1 MRRRAFTAAA
11 LLAAPALATR
21 AALAQQGGY
30 PNRPI
35 RMVVPLPPGGAT
47 DIWARLVAEPMAQHL
62 GQPVVIE
69 NRGGAGGMI
78 GAEAVKNAPADGH
91 TILFHI
97 ASFVQTP
104 VVFRRFP
111 YQPLED
117 FAFIGKMGTTPLPF
131 CVRADVPATTLA
143 EFVAWAKGRDLNYGT
158 YSPGS
163 SGHAFA
169 QLLSDR
175 HGLGMTAVHYRGEAP
190 MPQDVL
196 GGRIPCAFHS
206 MTGSGDH
213 IRAGRLR
220 PLAALGP
227 NPIPSLPQVPTFV
240 SLGYPPEQWGQSGFV
255 GLFAPVRTP
264 EAVQAR
270 LVEAFRFAMTRPE
283 VLRRLAEMDTIAL
296 YLGPA
301 EFREDVARYMRFW
314 SALVDQIGLS
324 ADQKRM

>member
-1 MRRRAFTAAA
+1 MRRRH
-11 LLAAPALATR
+11 LPALA
-21 AALAQQGGY
+21 AGLLASPALAQSGF
-30 PNRPI
+30 PNRPV
-35 RMVVPLPPGGAT
+35 RMVVPLPAGGAT

-78 GAEAVKNAPADGH
+78 GTEAVKNAAPDGY

-104 VVFRRFP
+104 VVLRRWP

-131 CVRADVPATTLA
+131 CARADLPVTTLA
-143 EFVAWAKGRDLNYGT
+143 EFVAYAKGRNLPYGT

-169 QLLSDR
+169 QLLSDM
-175 HGLGMTAVHYRGEAP
+175 HGLDMVPVHYRGEAP
-190 MPQDVL
+190 MLQDVL
-196 GGRIPCAFHS
+196 GGRIACAFHS
-206 MTGSGDH
+206 MTASGDH
-213 IRAGRLR
+213 IRSGRIR
-220 PLAALGP
+220 PLATLGTDG
-227 NPIPSLPQVPTFV
+227 IPSLPSVPTFV
-240 SLGYPPEQWGQSGFV
+240 SLGYPPETWARSGFV
-255 GLFAPVRTP
+255 GVFAPVRTP
-264 EAVQAR
+264 QPVQDR

-283 VLRRLAEMDTIAL
+283 VLRKLAEMDTIAQ

-301 EFREDVARYMRFW
+301 AFREDVASYMRFW
-314 SALVDQIGLS
+314 SDLVERMGLTVEG
-324 ADQKRM
+324 